1 MQFQP
6 NLNYIIEYAP
16 HEILIDLPIFKD
28 SGRIHILND
37 AEITSLHTHN
47 CLEIGFCYEGAGI
60 FIIDNQVL
68 PFSTGDLC
76 VIFRDQMHKA
86 QSQQGKTSLWKYL
99 YIDLDLLLSITQ
111 TIGIQALPNMCL
123 QKPLNMSILSSKE
136 FPDISF
142 IVQSILTELEE
153 KASNYKA
160 LITSLLCA
168 LLLKIARL
176 TQLSETVEIKSEL
189 MALGRVIPALNYISQ
204 NYIKTIHI
212 KELAALCNESCSSF
226 RRHFGKSMHMSP
238 LDYIVKIRIQMAS
251 ILLKSSDT
259 SILEISEKV
268 GFNSLSSF
276 NRHFKKMHGISPR
289 VWRAKSQLGE

>member
-6 NLNYIIEYAP
+6 FLNYNIEYAP
-16 HEILIDLPIFKD
+16 HEISTDLPIFTD
-28 SGRIHILND
+28 SGSLHILND
-37 AEITSLHTHN
+37 EEIISLHTHN

-60 FIIDNQVL
+60 FIVDNQVL

-76 VIFRDQMHKA
+76 VIFKNQIHKA
-86 QSQQGKTSLWKYL
+86 QSEQGKTSRWKYL
-99 YIDLDLLLSITQ
+99 YIDPELLLSKTQ
-111 TIGIQALPNMCL
+111 SMEIQALSNLYL
-123 QKPLNMSILSSKE
+123 QKPLKTSILSSKE

-142 IVQSILTELEE
+142 IIQAILTELEE

-168 LLLKIARL
+168 LILKIARL
-176 TQLSETVEIKSEL
+176 IELSETVEIKSRSITLE
-189 MALGRVIPALNYISQ
+189 RIIPALNYISQ

-276 NRHFKKMHGISPR
+276 NRHFKKLHGISPR
-289 VWRAKSQLGE
+289 VWRAKSQFIE